1 MIIKQIEQLTNY
13 LQALSKKEFQQ
24 YLIVGLVSIGLLA
37 TGTTYYIYQKS
48 SNLVTQLKQ
57 LNRNANNIAR
67 IVARHEKLQEREQ
80 NIITLLEKYP
90 DFNINSYFERF
101 YTKHKITPEPN
112 WKPEE
117 GAVIIGSQENVRFQE
132 IVLQATFKNQT
143 MQKLVELLQDLY
155 KETIVYIK
163 ELEIR
168 RENAKITIE
177 LTLATQQYK
186 KEREEISE

>member
-24 YLIVGLVSIGLLA
+24 YLIVGLVSIGILA

-48 SNLVTQLKQ
+48 SDLVTQLRQ

-67 IVARHEKLQEREQ
+67 IVARHEKLQDREQ
-80 NIITLLEKYP
+80 NIITMLEKYP
-90 DFNINSYFERF
+90 AFNINSYFERF

-117 GAVIIGSQENVRFQE
+117 GAVIIGSQENVKFQE
-132 IVLQATFKNQT
+132 IILQATFKNQT

-163 ELEIR
+163 ELEVR
-168 RENAKITIE
+168 RENTKITIE

-186 KEREEISE
+186 KDREEAGE

>member
-1 MIIKQIEQLTNY
+1 MKQIEQLTNY
-13 LQALSKKEFQQ
+13 LQSLSKKEFQQ
-24 YLIVGLVSIGLLA
+24 YLIVGLVAIGLLA
-37 TGTTYYIYQKS
+37 TGTTYYIYQTS
-48 SNLVTQLKQ
+48 SNLVTQLRQ

-67 IVARHEKLQEREQ
+67 IVAHHEKLQEREQ
-80 NIITLLEKYP
+80 NIRTLLEKYP

-117 GAVIIGSQENVRFQE
+117 GAVIIGSQENVKFQE
-132 IVLQATFKNQT
+132 IILQATFKNQT

-163 ELEIR
+163 ELEVR

-186 KEREEISE
+186 KEREEAGE

>member
-1 MIIKQIEQLTNY
+1 MKQIEQLTSY

-48 SNLVTQLKQ
+48 SNLVTQLRQ
-57 LNRNANNIAR
+57 LNLDANKIAR

-80 NIITLLEKYP
+80 NIRTLLEKYP

-117 GAVIIGSQENVRFQE
+117 GAVIIGSQENVKFQE
-132 IVLQATFKNQT
+132 IILQATFKNQT

-163 ELEIR
+163 ELEVR

-186 KEREEISE
+186 KEREEAGE